1 LHRKKLILNQ
11 YKTMQ
16 NNTLKVLSIVLGTSV
31 LFTACDGLKKMIK
44 KQDLITYDVTPKPLE
59 MHGDSVSVSVSGKY
73 PAKLFA
79 KKAVVTVT
87 PVLKYNGAEKKLKP
101 VVLVG
106 EKATATGTKIAFEK
120 GGTFSYTEKFAY
132 EPEMKSAK
140 LELQA
145 QGAVK
150 KKTKDFK
157 SIELGDGT
165 IATPLL
171 VRNDEKTVFAKDAF
185 VKSVPA
191 NQSSSIY
198 YLVNQSTVRPSE
210 LKSDEV
216 KKMME
221 FINLNAKN
229 TTWYD
234 FKSIQ
239 VSAYAS
245 PEGELRKNENLAK
258 DRAKTGSEAISAEFK
273 KDKNKE
279 NTFGKDIAQY
289 KTELTA
295 EDWNGFKSLMEQS
308 SIADKELILRVL
320 TMYPDGEQREKEIKN
335 LSKTYKEVE
344 EKILPKLRRSV
355 LTVMIDKKSR
365 TDEMINRLVDTNP
378 DSLSVEEL
386 LYAATLTQDLN
397 RKMNI
402 YKSAEKYFA
411 SDWRTSNNLGVTY
424 LMNNKVDDAKAAF
437 ERAEKAASN
446 NSTVLNNLGAAVA
459 KKGDRKLALSYF
471 EKAGSLPEAT
481 YNKGIVSVRDG
492 NYSEAVSQFGSN
504 KGFNLALAQ
513 LLAGNAESV
522 NATIDASN
530 EKDMAICHYLK
541 AVAAARKGDS
551 KGLDSL
557 KTAIEKD
564 ATLKALAKDDC
575 EFLKWRSNDQ
585 FKSLVN

>member
-1 LHRKKLILNQ
+1 
-11 YKTMQ
+11 MQ

-59 MHGDSVSVSVSGKY
+59 MHGDSVSISVSGKY

-106 EKATATGTKIAFEK
+106 EKATATGTKIAYEK
-120 GGTFSYTEKFAY
+120 GGTFSYTDKFAY

-157 SIELGDGT
+157 TIELADGT

-191 NQSSSIY
+191 NQTSSIY
-198 YLVNQSTVRPSE
+198 YLVNQSSVRPSE

-239 VSAYAS
+239 VAAYAS

-258 DRAKTGSEAISAEFK
+258 DRAKTGSEAMAAEFK

-279 NTFGKDIAQY
+279 NTFGKDISQY
-289 KTELTA
+289 KTDLTA

-308 SIADKELILRVL
+308 TIADKELILRVL

-335 LSKTYKEVE
+335 LSKTYKEIE

-402 YKSAEKYFA
+402 YKSAEKYYA
-411 SDWRTSNNLGVTY
+411 NDWRTSNNLGVVY

-446 NSTVLNNLGAAVA
+446 NSTVLNNLGATIA

-492 NYSEAVSQFGSN
+492 NYSDAVSQFGSN

-564 ATLKALAKDDC
+564 ASLKAIAKDDC

-585 FKSLVN
+585 FKTLVN

>member
-1 LHRKKLILNQ
+1 
-11 YKTMQ
+11 MQ

-59 MHGDSVSVSVSGKY
+59 MHGDSVSISVSGKY

-106 EKATATGTKIAFEK
+106 EKATATGTKIAYEK
-120 GGTFSYTEKFAY
+120 GGTFSYTDKFAY

-157 SIELGDGT
+157 TIELADGT

-191 NQSSSIY
+191 NQTSSIY
-198 YLVNQSTVRPSE
+198 YLVNQSSVRPSE

-239 VSAYAS
+239 VAAYAS

-258 DRAKTGSEAISAEFK
+258 DRAKTGSEAMAAEFK

-279 NTFGKDIAQY
+279 NTFGKDISQY
-289 KTELTA
+289 KTDLTA

-308 SIADKELILRVL
+308 TIADKELILRVL

-335 LSKTYKEVE
+335 LSKTYKEIE

-402 YKSAEKYFA
+402 YKSAEKYYA
-411 SDWRTSNNLGVTY
+411 NDWRTSNNLGVVY

-437 ERAEKAASN
+437 ERAEKAALN
-446 NSTVLNNLGAAVA
+446 NSTVLNNLGATIA

-471 EKAGSLPEAT
+471 EKAGGLPEAT

-492 NYSEAVSQFGSN
+492 NYSDAVSQFGSN

-564 ATLKALAKDDC
+564 ASLKAIAKDDC

-585 FKSLVN
+585 FKTLVN

>member
-1 LHRKKLILNQ
+1 
-11 YKTMQ
+11 MQ
-16 NNTLKVLSIVLGTSV
+16 TNTLKVLSIVLGTSV

-59 MHGDSVSVSVSGKY
+59 MHGDSVNISVSGKY

-87 PVLKYNGAEKKLKP
+87 PVLKYNGTEKKLKP

-106 EKATATGTKIAFEK
+106 EKATATGTKIAYEK
-120 GGTFSYTEKFAY
+120 GGTFSYTEKLAY

-150 KKTKDFK
+150 KKTKEFK
-157 SIELGDGT
+157 NIELADGT

-191 NQSSSIY
+191 NQTSSIY

-210 LKSDEV
+210 LKSEEV
-216 KKMME
+216 KKMMD
-221 FINLNAKN
+221 FINKNAKN

-239 VSAYAS
+239 VSSYAS

-258 DRAKTGSEAISAEFK
+258 DRAKSGSEAMAAEFK
-273 KDKNKE
+273 KDKNKD
-279 NTFGKDIAQY
+279 NTFGKDITKY
-289 KTELTA
+289 STLETA
-295 EDWNGFKSLMEQS
+295 EDWEGFKSLMEQS

-320 TMYPDGEQREKEIKN
+320 TMYKDGEQREKEIKN
-335 LSKTYKEVE
+335 LSKTYKEIE
-344 EKILPKLRRSV
+344 DKILPKLRRSV

-402 YKSAEKYFA
+402 YKSAEKYYA
-411 SDWRTSNNLGVTY
+411 NDWRTSNNLGVIY

-437 ERAEKAASN
+437 ERAEKASSN
-446 NSTVLNNLGAAVA
+446 NATVLNNLGAAIA

-471 EKAGSLPEAT
+471 EKAGNLPEAT

-492 NYSEAVSQFGSN
+492 NYSDAISQFGSN

-513 LLAGNAESV
+513 LLSGNAESV
-522 NATIDASN
+522 NSTIDASN
-530 EKDMAICHYLK
+530 EKDMAICYYLK

-564 ATLKALAKDDC
+564 AALKALAKDDC
-575 EFLKWRSNDQ
+575 EFLKWRSDEQ

>member
-1 LHRKKLILNQ
+1 
-11 YKTMQ
+11 MQ
-16 NNTLKVLSIVLGTSV
+16 NNTLKVLSIALGTSV

-59 MHGDSVSVSVSGKY
+59 MHADSVSVAISGKY

-87 PVLKYNGAEKKLKP
+87 PVLKYNGTEKKLKP
-101 VVLVG
+101 VTLVG
-106 EKATATGTKIAFEK
+106 EKATATGTKIAYQT
-120 GGTFSYTEKFAY
+120 GGTFSYTDKFAY
-132 EPEMKSAK
+132 EPDMKVAK

-150 KKTKDFK
+150 KKTKDFN
-157 SIELGDGT
+157 SIELAEGT

-171 VRNDEKTVFAKDAF
+171 VRNDEKTIYAKDAF
-185 VKSVPA
+185 VKTTSA
-191 NQSSSIY
+191 NQTSSVY
-198 YLVNQSTVRPSE
+198 YPVNQSNVRPAE
-210 LKSDEV
+210 LKSEEV

-221 FINLNAKN
+221 FLSKNAKN

-234 FKSIQ
+234 FKSIE

-245 PEGELRKNENLAK
+245 PDGELSRNENLAK
-258 DRAKTGSEAISAEFK
+258 DRAKSGSEALAAEFK

-289 KTELTA
+289 KTVTTA

-308 SIADKELILRVL
+308 SIADKDLILRVL
-320 TMYPDGEQREKEIKN
+320 TMYADGDQREKEIKN
-335 LSKTYKEVE
+335 LSKTYKEVADQ
-344 EKILPKLRRSV
+344 ILPKLRRSV
-355 LTVMIDKKSR
+355 LTLVVDKKSR

-386 LYAATLTQDLN
+386 LYAATLTEDVN

-411 SDWRTSNNLGVTY
+411 SDWRTSNNLGITY
-424 LMNNKVDDAKAAF
+424 LLNNKVDDAKAAF
-437 ERAEKAASN
+437 ERADKSSPN
-446 NSTVLNNLGAAVA
+446 NQTVLNNLGAAVA
-459 KKGDRKLALSYF
+459 KKGDRKAALAIF
-471 EKAGSLPEAT
+471 EKAGNAPET
-481 YNKGIVSVRDG
+481 NYNKGIVSIREG
-492 NYSEAVSQFGSN
+492 NYSEAISQFGSF

-513 LLAGNAESV
+513 LLSGSAESV
-522 NATIDASN
+522 NGTIDASN

-541 AVAAARKGDS
+541 AIAAARKGDA

-564 ATLKALAKDDC
+564 ATLKAKAKDDC
-575 EFLKWRSNDQ
+575 EFLKWRANDQ
-585 FKSLVN
+585 FKTLVN

>member
-1 LHRKKLILNQ
+1 
-11 YKTMQ
+11 MQ

-59 MHGDSVSVSVSGKY
+59 MHGDSVSISVSGKY

-120 GGTFSYTEKFAY
+120 GGTFSYTDKFAY

-157 SIELGDGT
+157 AIELADGT

-185 VKSVPA
+185 VKSVPEIYTA
-191 NQSSSIY
+191 NIY
-198 YLVNQSTVRPSE
+198 YQVNQSVVRPSE
-210 LKSDEV
+210 FKSDEI
-216 KKMME
+216 KKMMDY
-221 FINLNAKN
+221 IKLNANN
-229 TTWYD
+229 TTWYE
-234 FKSIQ
+234 FKDVIVTS
-239 VSAYAS
+239 YAS
-245 PEGELRKNENLAK
+245 PEGELTKNENLAK
-258 DRAKTGSEAISAEFK
+258 ERSKSGAEALAAEFK
-273 KDKNKE
+273 KDKNKD
-279 NTFGKDIAQY
+279 NSFGKDIKLYDSKA
-289 KTELTA
+289 A
-295 EDWNGFKSLMEQS
+295 GEDWNGFKSLMEKS
-308 SIADKELILRVL
+308 NISDKELILRVL
-320 TMYPDGEQREKEIKN
+320 NMYSDGEQREKEIKN
-335 LSKTYKEVE
+335 LSKTYKEIE
-344 EKILPKLRRSV
+344 EKILPKLRRSELELV
-355 LTVMIDKKSR
+355 ALKKSR

-402 YKSAEKYFA
+402 YKSAEKYYA
-411 SDWRTSNNLGVTY
+411 NDWRTSNNLGVVY

-446 NSTVLNNLGAAVA
+446 NSTVLNNLGATIA

-492 NYSEAVSQFGSN
+492 NYSDAVSQFGSN

-530 EKDMAICHYLK
+530 EKDMAICHYIK

-564 ATLKALAKDDC
+564 ATLKAIAKDDC

-585 FKSLVN
+585 FKTLVN

>member
-1 LHRKKLILNQ
+1 
-11 YKTMQ
+11 MQ

-59 MHGDSVSVSVSGKY
+59 MHADSVSISVSGKY

-87 PVLKYNGAEKKLKP
+87 PILKYNGTEKKLKP

-106 EKATATGTKIAFEK
+106 EKATATGTKIAYEK
-120 GGTFSYTEKFAY
+120 GGTFSYTEKLAY

-145 QGAVK
+145 QGSVK

-157 SIELGDGT
+157 NIELGDGT

-171 VRNDEKTVFAKDAF
+171 VKNDEKTVLAKDAF

-191 NQSSSIY
+191 NQTSSIY

-221 FINLNAKN
+221 FININSKN
-229 TTWYD
+229 TVGYD

-239 VSAYAS
+239 VSSYAS
-245 PEGELRKNENLAK
+245 PEGELSRNENLAK
-258 DRAKTGSEAISAEFK
+258 DRAKSGSEAMAAEFK
-273 KDKNKE
+273 KNKDI
-279 NTFGKDIAQY
+279 TFGKDISKYSTA
-289 KTELTA
+289 ETA
-295 EDWNGFKSLMEQS
+295 EDWEGFKTLMEQS

-320 TMYPDGEQREKEIKN
+320 TMYKDGEQREKEIKN

-365 TDEMINRLVDTNP
+365 TDEMINRLVDKNP

-402 YKSAEKYFA
+402 YKSAEKYYA
-411 SDWRTSNNLGVTY
+411 NDWRTSNNLGVTY
-424 LMNNKVDDAKAAF
+424 LMSNKVDDAKAAF
-437 ERAEKAASN
+437 ERAEKIASN
-446 NSTVLNNLGAAVA
+446 NSTVLNNLGAAIA

-481 YNKGIVSVRDG
+481 YNKGIVSIRDG
-492 NYSEAVSQFGSN
+492 KYSEAVSQFGSN

-522 NATIDASN
+522 NSTIDASN
-530 EKDMAICHYLK
+530 EKDMAISHYLK

-564 ATLKALAKDDC
+564 ASLKAVAKDDC
-575 EFLKWRSNDQ
+575 EFLKWRNEEQ
-585 FKSLVN
+585 FKTLVN

>member
-1 LHRKKLILNQ
+1 
-11 YKTMQ
+11 MQ

-59 MHGDSVSVSVSGKY
+59 MHGDSVSISVSGKY

-106 EKATATGTKIAFEK
+106 EKATATGTKIAYEK
-120 GGTFSYTEKFAY
+120 GGTFSYTDKFAY

-157 SIELGDGT
+157 TIELADGT

-191 NQSSSIY
+191 NQTSSIY
-198 YLVNQSTVRPSE
+198 YLVNQSSVRPSE

-239 VSAYAS
+239 VAAYAS

-258 DRAKTGSEAISAEFK
+258 DRAKTGSEAMAAEFK

-279 NTFGKDIAQY
+279 NTFGKDISQY
-289 KTELTA
+289 KTDLTA

-308 SIADKELILRVL
+308 TIADKELILRVL

-335 LSKTYKEVE
+335 LSKTYKEIE

-402 YKSAEKYFA
+402 YKSAEKYYA
-411 SDWRTSNNLGVTY
+411 NDWRTSNNLGVVY

-437 ERAEKAASN
+437 ERAEKAALN
-446 NSTVLNNLGAAVA
+446 NSTVLNNLGATIA

-492 NYSEAVSQFGSN
+492 NYSDAVSQFGSN

-564 ATLKALAKDDC
+564 ASLKAIAKDDC

-585 FKSLVN
+585 FKTLVN

>member
-1 LHRKKLILNQ
+1 
-11 YKTMQ
+11 MQ

-59 MHGDSVSVSVSGKY
+59 MHGDSVSISVSGKY

-106 EKATATGTKIAFEK
+106 EKATATGTKIAYEK
-120 GGTFSYTEKFAY
+120 GGTFSYTDKFAY

-157 SIELGDGT
+157 TIELADGT

-191 NQSSSIY
+191 NQTSSIY
-198 YLVNQSTVRPSE
+198 YLVNQSSVRPSE

-239 VSAYAS
+239 VAAYAS

-258 DRAKTGSEAISAEFK
+258 DS
-273 KDKNKE
+273 
-279 NTFGKDIAQY
+279 
-289 KTELTA
+289 
-295 EDWNGFKSLMEQS
+295 
-308 SIADKELILRVL
+308 
-320 TMYPDGEQREKEIKN
+320 N
-335 LSKTYKEVE
+335 L
-344 EKILPKLRRSV
+344 
-355 LTVMIDKKSR
+355 
-365 TDEMINRLVDTNP
+365 
-378 DSLSVEEL
+378 
-386 LYAATLTQDLN
+386 
-397 RKMNI
+397 
-402 YKSAEKYFA
+402 
-411 SDWRTSNNLGVTY
+411 
-424 LMNNKVDDAKAAF
+424 
-437 ERAEKAASN
+437 
-446 NSTVLNNLGAAVA
+446 
-459 KKGDRKLALSYF
+459 
-471 EKAGSLPEAT
+471 
-481 YNKGIVSVRDG
+481 
-492 NYSEAVSQFGSN
+492 
-504 KGFNLALAQ
+504 
-513 LLAGNAESV
+513 
-522 NATIDASN
+522 
-530 EKDMAICHYLK
+530 
-541 AVAAARKGDS
+541 
-551 KGLDSL
+551 
-557 KTAIEKD
+557 
-564 ATLKALAKDDC
+564 
-575 EFLKWRSNDQ
+575 
-585 FKSLVN
+585 